1 LLAAEILLHR
11 NDINAAHAV
20 IEKDLDTVRRQHMK
34 KREGSF
40 LRLLGEI
47 QLRRNEHEKAV
58 MTLNQAIRIL
68 TEVENPRQ
76 LWQAHQSLASALER
90 QNRSSEA
97 RAQWGRAAKVIQNS
111 AKALSD
117 RGLREGFL
125 KAQPI
130 REILAQTDH

>member
-1 LLAAEILLHR
+1 MNLLAAEILLHR

-58 MTLNQAIRIL
+58 MT
-68 TEVENPRQ
+68 
-76 LWQAHQSLASALER
+76 
-90 QNRSSEA
+90 
-97 RAQWGRAAKVIQNS
+97 
-111 AKALSD
+111 
-117 RGLREGFL
+117 
-125 KAQPI
+125 
-130 REILAQTDH
+130 